1 MPTGLPQRVTEPA
14 ADAGRTSLS
23 HTTRFTT
30 VEELE
35 RVSRAEAAT
44 LERRDFFIRTV
55 AAVGMLSLV
64 AAAAY
69 ALLRPPTA
77 DELHSQI
84 TAIANDPEAD
94 IRDARPLIDRFLEEH
109 AADARAADIRDH
121 DRRLDLDTLEKRA
134 RRRRDD
140 DRAMMPLEREYR
152 AAMARE
158 DESPLACMAALEAIL
173 ALHADDTVATPAAD
187 AAPEAQPALWL
198 DLIHRQLDR
207 LRPLADREREQD
219 QARAAETLAEAADIA
234 AEAAA
239 ATDDD
244 ARAALLERRRSL
256 LTGIVEIYASRPH
269 VMSEVAEARR
279 LLAPPE
285 ATP

>member
-1 MPTGLPQRVTEPA
+1 V
-14 ADAGRTSLS
+14 
-23 HTTRFTT
+23 
-30 VEELE
+30 
-35 RVSRAEAAT
+35 
-44 LERRDFFIRTV
+44 
-55 AAVGMLSLV
+55 
-64 AAAAY
+64 
-69 ALLRPPTA
+69 
-77 DELHSQI
+77 
-84 TAIANDPEAD
+84 
-94 IRDARPLIDRFLEEH
+94 
-109 AADARAADIRDH
+109 ADIRDH

-140 DRAMMPLEREYR
+140 DRAMIPLEREYR

-244 ARAALLERRRSL
+244 ARAALLERRRAL

>member
-1 MPTGLPQRVTEPA
+1 M
-14 ADAGRTSLS
+14 
-23 HTTRFTT
+23 
-30 VEELE
+30 
-35 RVSRAEAAT
+35 
-44 LERRDFFIRTV
+44 I
-55 AAVGMLSLV
+55 
-64 AAAAY
+64 
-69 ALLRPPTA
+69 
-77 DELHSQI
+77 
-84 TAIANDPEAD
+84 
-94 IRDARPLIDRFLEEH
+94 
-109 AADARAADIRDH
+109 
-121 DRRLDLDTLEKRA
+121 
-134 RRRRDD
+134 
-140 DRAMMPLEREYR
+140 PLEREYR

-173 ALHADDTVATPAAD
+173 ALHADDAVATPAAD
-187 AAPEAQPALWL
+187 AAPETQPALWL
-198 DLIHRQLDR
+198 DLIRRQLDR
-207 LRPLADREREQD
+207 LGPLADREREQD
-219 QARAAETLAEAADIA
+219 AAQAAETLAEAAALA